1 VLHRH
6 LTTSGI
12 PTTVAEI
19 HSLMERGRTSDMR
32 EFLTSLKDDPFGQ
45 RAENALRA
53 AQDSEV
59 YGYPAM
65 IRIAIKAWRIQKEAA
80 DGHDKA

>member
-1 VLHRH
+1 
-6 LTTSGI
+6 
-12 PTTVAEI
+12 
-19 HSLMERGRTSDMR
+19 MERGRTSDMR

-65 IRIAIKAWRIQKEAA
+65 IRIAIEAWRIQKEAA

>member
-1 VLHRH
+1 MQHRH

-12 PTTVAEI
+12 PTTVPEI
-19 HSLMERGRTSDMR
+19 HSLLERGRTEDMR
-32 EFLTSLKDDPFGQ
+32 TFLRAIKDDPFGD

-53 AQDSEV
+53 AYDSEV

-65 IRIAIKAWRIQKEAA
+65 IRIGVMAWRQ
-80 DGHDKA
+80 DSRGRS